1 MKKEILFKGIVIDES
16 TIFFG
21 EWFYGDLIQYV
32 DGTVYIRQVQTNSML
47 QVHPET
53 VCQFTGLLDKNGN
66 KIFEGDKINGNSNYE
81 YTIIFNDYSFSAV
94 HNSLIDHENL
104 PLIWG
109 KIHRFNECGIEIEII
124 GNIHD

>member
-1 MKKEILFKGIVIDES
+1 MKREILFKGIVIDES
-16 TIFFG
+16 TILFG

-47 QVHPET
+47 QVNPET

-66 KIFEGDKINGNSNYE
+66 KIFEGDILKHTYK
-81 YTIIFNDYSFSAV
+81 NDVGGKVSFFQGSFIVGTAISS
-94 HNSLIDHENL
+94 NSLIN
-104 PLIWG
+104 
-109 KIHRFNECGIEIEII
+109 FNTCNYLEII

>member
-66 KIFEGDKINGNSNYE
+66 KIFEGDKCKLTLIGVGSGDSVIEFEKGCFVINAKGQ
-81 YTIIFNDYSFSAV
+81 TTKM
-94 HNSLIDHENL
+94 
-104 PLIWG
+104 PLIA
-109 KIHRFNECGIEIEII
+109 FNKDYHEIEII